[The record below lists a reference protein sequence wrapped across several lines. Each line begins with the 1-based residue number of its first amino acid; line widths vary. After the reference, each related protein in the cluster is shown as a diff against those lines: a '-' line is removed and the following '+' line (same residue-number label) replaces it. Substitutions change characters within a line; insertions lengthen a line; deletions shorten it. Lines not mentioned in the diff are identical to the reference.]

1 MKRKQRFFK
10 LSAIVGCILLGVG
23 IVMGSAGFVAMGC
36 DLDAFTYPRVEANPQ
51 SGESA
56 SSESGDAVQI
66 NGQEISHVPA
76 DTVDSLE
83 IHASVGNVTVERTA
97 GSQEVEI
104 ILTENVYQATVEEG
118 LLVVRPLKSA
128 GGQNGWNW
136 YQLLNLHSNRDW
148 DVTIRVPEKLL
159 DSVFVET
166 DMGIVDLSDLQ
177 AGSVTV
183 QGDMGD
189 VTLDNV
195 SASESMTVTQSMGR
209 VTLGNCQGGSLTLE
223 NDMGGTQVFQCRFES
238 GNLQGSYGSC
248 DVDESSF
255 DALAVVTDMGDIHL
269 TRSEAAGTAVCQ
281 AAQGSVFLE
290 RFASP
295 DITLISDMG
304 EVSGTILGDQ
314 ADYQIAVDT
323 DMGSSNLADQMTGGP
338 NTLEVT
344 TNMGNIEL
352 TFEE

>member
-1 MKRKQRFFK
+1 M
-10 LSAIVGCILLGVG
+10 
-23 IVMGSAGFVAMGC
+23 
-36 DLDAFTYPRVEANPQ
+36 
-51 SGESA
+51 
-56 SSESGDAVQI
+56 
-66 NGQEISHVPA
+66 
-76 DTVDSLE
+76 
-83 IHASVGNVTVERTA
+83 
-97 GSQEVEI
+97 
-104 ILTENVYQATVEEG
+104 
-118 LLVVRPLKSA
+118 
-128 GGQNGWNW
+128 
-136 YQLLNLHSNRDW
+136 
-148 DVTIRVPEKLL
+148 TIRVPEKLL

-166 DMGIVDLSDLQ
+166 SMGTVDLSDLE
-177 AGSVTV
+177 AASVTV

-189 VTLDNV
+189 VALDNV

-209 VTLGNCQGGSLTLE
+209 VTMENCQGGSLTLE

-304 EVSGTILGDQ
+304 EVSGTIAGRQ
-314 ADYQIAVDT
+314 EEYQIAVDT

-352 TFEE
+352 AFEE

>member
-10 LSAIVGCILLGVG
+10 LSALVGCILLGVG

-36 DLDAFTYPRVEANPQ
+36 DLDAFTYPRGGEPVAVSSFVVE
-51 SGESA
+51 
-56 SSESGDAVQI
+56 DAV
-66 NGQEISHVPA
+66 
-76 DTVDSLE
+76 DSIE
-83 IHASVGNVTVERTA
+83 IHASMGDVKIERA
-97 GSQEVEI
+97 SAANPEDVEI

-166 DMGIVDLSDLQ
+166 SMGTVDLSDLE
-177 AGSVTV
+177 AASVTV

-209 VTLGNCQGGSLTLE
+209 VTMENCQGGSLTLE

-352 TFEE
+352 AFEE

>member
-10 LSAIVGCILLGVG
+10 LSALVGCILLGVG

-36 DLDAFTYPRVEANPQ
+36 DLDAFTYPRG
-51 SGESA
+51 GESA
-56 SSESGDAVQI
+56 AVSSFVVEDAV
-66 NGQEISHVPA
+66 
-76 DTVDSLE
+76 DSIE
-83 IHASVGNVTVERTA
+83 IHASMGDVKVERA
-97 GSQEVEI
+97 SAANPEDVEI
-104 ILTENVYQATVEEG
+104 ILAEKVYEVVVQHG
-118 LLVVRPLKSA
+118 LLLVMPQDSYTA
-128 GGQNGWNW
+128 TGQNGWNW

-166 DMGIVDLSDLQ
+166 DMGTVDLSDLQ

-223 NDMGGTQVFQCRFES
+223 NDMGAPKCSNAGLRAGTFRVATEAATWTKVPLTPS
-238 GNLQGSYGSC
+238 PLSP
-248 DVDESSF
+248 
-255 DALAVVTDMGDIHL
+255 TWGDIHL

-304 EVSGTILGDQ
+304 EVSGTIAGRQ
-314 ADYQIAVDT
+314 EEYQIAVDT

>member
-1 MKRKQRFFK
+1 MKRKQRFLK
-10 LSAIVGCILLGVG
+10 SSALVGCILLGVG

-36 DLDAFTYPRVEANPQ
+36 NWNAFTHPRGGEPVAVSSFVEA
-51 SGESA
+51 
-56 SSESGDAVQI
+56 DAV
-66 NGQEISHVPA
+66 
-76 DTVDSLE
+76 DSIE
-83 IHASVGNVTVERTA
+83 IHASMGDVKIERA
-97 GSQEVEI
+97 SAANPEDVEI
-104 ILTENVYQATVEEG
+104 ILAEKVYQATVEEG

-166 DMGIVDLSDLQ
+166 SMGTVDLSDLE
-177 AGSVTV
+177 AASVTV

-209 VTLGNCQGGSLTLE
+209 VTMENCQGGALLLE
-223 NDMGGTQVFQCRFES
+223 NDMGDTDVANGSFTEGQITASS
-238 GNLQGSYGSC
+238 GSVGVAGS
-248 DVDESSF
+248 DFTALTVDN
-255 DALAVVTDMGDIHL
+255 DMGDVTL
-269 TRSEAAGTAVCQ
+269 VSTQVSGAASCSVNM
-281 AAQGSVFLE
+281 GSIDLDA
-290 RFASP
+290 FASP
-295 DITLISDMG
+295 DITLSADSG
-304 EVSGTILGDQ
+304 NVTGTIAGRQ
-314 ADYQIAVDT
+314 EEYQIAVDT

-352 TFEE
+352 AFEE

>member
-10 LSAIVGCILLGVG
+10 LSALVGCILLGAG
-23 IVMGSAGFVAMGC
+23 ILLCGAGFVGMGC
-36 DLDAFTYPRVEANPQ
+36 NLNTFTYPRVEANPQ

-83 IHASVGNVTVERTA
+83 IHASMGNVTVERTA
-97 GSQEVEI
+97 ASQEVEI

-166 DMGIVDLSDLQ
+166 SMGTVDLSDLQ

-189 VTLDNV
+189 VALDNV

-255 DALAVVTDMGDIHL
+255 DALAVVTDMG
-269 TRSEAAGTAVCQ
+269 GT
-281 AAQGSVFLE
+281 S
-290 RFASP
+290 
-295 DITLISDMG
+295 T
-304 EVSGTILGDQ
+304 
-314 ADYQIAVDT
+314 
-323 DMGSSNLADQMTGGP
+323 
-338 NTLEVT
+338 
-344 TNMGNIEL
+344 
-352 TFEE
+352 

>member
-1 MKRKQRFFK
+1 MKRKQRFIK
-10 LSAIVGCILLGVG
+10 LSALVGCILLGVG
-23 IVMGSAGFVAMGC
+23 IVMGGAGFVAMGC
-36 DLDAFTYPRVEANPQ
+36 NLNTFTYPRGGEPVAVSSFVVE
-51 SGESA
+51 
-56 SSESGDAVQI
+56 DAV
-66 NGQEISHVPA
+66 
-76 DTVDSLE
+76 DSIE
-83 IHASVGNVTVERTA
+83 IHASMGDVKIERA
-97 GSQEVEI
+97 SAANPEDVEI

-166 DMGIVDLSDLQ
+166 SMGTVDLSDLE
-177 AGSVTV
+177 AASVTV

-189 VTLDNV
+189 VALDNV

-209 VTLGNCQGGSLTLE
+209 VTMENCQGGSLTLE

-304 EVSGTILGDQ
+304 EVSGTIAGRQ
-314 ADYQIAVDT
+314 EEYQIAVDT

-352 TFEE
+352 AFEE

>member
-1 MKRKQRFFK
+1 M
-10 LSAIVGCILLGVG
+10 
-23 IVMGSAGFVAMGC
+23 
-36 DLDAFTYPRVEANPQ
+36 PQ
-51 SGESA
+51 DSYTA
-56 SSESGDAVQI
+56 T
-66 NGQEISHVPA
+66 GQ
-76 DTVDSLE
+76 
-83 IHASVGNVTVERTA
+83 G
-97 GSQEVEI
+97 
-104 ILTENVYQATVEEG
+104 
-118 LLVVRPLKSA
+118 
-128 GGQNGWNW
+128 GWNW
-136 YQLLNLHSNRDW
+136 YQLLNFPSNGDW

-166 DMGIVDLSDLQ
+166 DMGDVDLSDLE

-189 VTLDNV
+189 VTLDDV
-195 SASESMTVTQSMGR
+195 SASESMTVTQSLGE

-304 EVSGTILGDQ
+304 EVSGTIAGRQ
-314 ADYQIAVDT
+314 EEYQIAVDT

>member
-10 LSAIVGCILLGVG
+10 LSAIVGCILLGAG
-23 IVMGSAGFVAMGC
+23 MLLCGAGFVGMGC
-36 DLDAFTYPRVEANPQ
+36 NWNAFTYPRGGEPVAVSSFVEA
-51 SGESA
+51 
-56 SSESGDAVQI
+56 DAV
-66 NGQEISHVPA
+66 
-76 DTVDSLE
+76 DSIE
-83 IHASVGNVTVERTA
+83 IHASMGDVKIERA
-97 GSQEVEI
+97 SAANPEEVEFV
-104 ILTENVYQATVEEG
+104 LAENVYQVIVQHG
-118 LLVVRPLKSA
+118 LLLVMPQDSYTA
-128 GGQNGWNW
+128 TGQGGWNW
-136 YQLLNLHSNRDW
+136 YQLLNFPSDGDW

-166 DMGIVDLSDLQ
+166 DMGAVDLSDVE

-183 QGDMGD
+183 QGDMGG

-195 SASESMTVTQSMGR
+195 SASESMTVTQSMGE

-255 DALAVVTDMGDIHL
+255 DALAAVTDMGDIHL

-314 ADYQIAVDT
+314 ADYQITVDT
-323 DMGSSNLADQMTGGP
+323 DLGDSTLKDQLGDGP
-338 NTLEVT
+338 NILQVT
-344 TNMGNIEL
+344 TNMGDIDLQFQE
-352 TFEE
+352 

>member
-10 LSAIVGCILLGVG
+10 LSAIVGCILLGAG
-23 IVMGSAGFVAMGC
+23 MLLCGAGFVGMGC
-36 DLDAFTYPRVEANPQ
+36 NWNAFTHPRGGEPVAVSSFVEA
-51 SGESA
+51 
-56 SSESGDAVQI
+56 DAV
-66 NGQEISHVPA
+66 
-76 DTVDSLE
+76 DSIE
-83 IHASVGNVTVERTA
+83 IHASMGDVKIERA
-97 GSQEVEI
+97 SAANPEEVEFV
-104 ILTENVYQATVEEG
+104 LAENVYQVIVQHG
-118 LLVVRPLKSA
+118 LLLVMPQDSYTA
-128 GGQNGWNW
+128 TGQGGWNW
-136 YQLLNLHSNRDW
+136 YQLLNFNSGGDW

-166 DMGIVDLSDLQ
+166 DMGAVDLSDVE

-183 QGDMGD
+183 
-189 VTLDNV
+189 
-195 SASESMTVTQSMGR
+195 TQSLGE

-314 ADYQIAVDT
+314 ADYQITVDT
-323 DMGSSNLADQMTGGP
+323 DLGDSTLKDQLGDGP
-338 NTLEVT
+338 NILQVT
-344 TNMGNIEL
+344 TNMGDIDLQFQE
-352 TFEE
+352 

>member
-10 LSAIVGCILLGVG
+10 LSALVGCILLGVG

-36 DLDAFTYPRVEANPQ
+36 NWNAFTYPRGGEPVAVSSFVEA
-51 SGESA
+51 
-56 SSESGDAVQI
+56 DA
-66 NGQEISHVPA
+66 
-76 DTVDSLE
+76 VDSLE
-83 IHASVGNVTVERTA
+83 IHASMGDVKIERA
-97 GSQEVEI
+97 SAAIPEDVEI
-104 ILTENVYQATVEEG
+104 ILAEKAYQVVVQHG
-118 LLVVRPLKSA
+118 LLLVTPQKSL
-128 GGQNGWNW
+128 GGHSGWNW

-166 DMGIVDLSDLQ
+166 SMGTVDLSDLE

-209 VTLGNCQGGSLTLE
+209 VTMENCQGGTLLLE
-223 NDMGGTQVFQCRFES
+223 NNMGDTDVANGSFTEGQITASTGSVGVAGSAFTALAVDNDMGDVTLVSTQVS
-238 GNLQGSYGSC
+238 GAASCSVNMGSI
-248 DVDESSF
+248 DL
-255 DALAVVTDMGDIHL
+255 DA
-269 TRSEAAGTAVCQ
+269 
-281 AAQGSVFLE
+281 
-290 RFASP
+290 FASP
-295 DITLISDMG
+295 DITLSADSG
-304 EVSGTILGDQ
+304 NVTGTIAGRQ
-314 ADYQIAVDT
+314 EEYQIAVDT
-323 DMGSSNLADQMTGGP
+323 DMGSSNLADQTTGGP

>member
-10 LSAIVGCILLGVG
+10 LSALVGCILLGAG
-23 IVMGSAGFVAMGC
+23 ILLCGAGFVGMGC
-36 DLDAFTYPRVEANPQ
+36 NLNTFTYPRG
-51 SGESA
+51 GEPVA
-56 SSESGDAVQI
+56 VSSFVVKDAV
-66 NGQEISHVPA
+66 
-76 DTVDSLE
+76 DSIE
-83 IHASVGNVTVERTA
+83 IHASMGDVKIERA
-97 GSQEVEI
+97 SAANPEEVEFV
-104 ILTENVYQATVEEG
+104 LAEKVYEVVVQHG
-118 LLVVRPLKSA
+118 LLLVMPQDSYTA
-128 GGQNGWNW
+128 TGQNGWNW

-166 DMGIVDLSDLQ
+166 SMGTVDLSDLQ

-209 VTLGNCQGGSLTLE
+209 VTMENCQGGTLLLE
-223 NDMGGTQVFQCRFES
+223 NDMGDTDVANGSFTEGQITASS
-238 GNLQGSYGSC
+238 GSVGVAGS
-248 DVDESSF
+248 DF
-255 DALAVVTDMGDIHL
+255 TTLAVDNDMGDVTL
-269 TRSEAAGTAVCQ
+269 VSTQVSGAASCTVNM
-281 AAQGSVFLE
+281 GSIDLDA
-290 RFASP
+290 FASP
-295 DITLISDMG
+295 DITLSADSG
-304 EVSGTILGDQ
+304 NVTGTIAGRQ
-314 ADYQIAVDT
+314 EEYQIAVDT

-344 TNMGNIEL
+344 TDMGNIEL